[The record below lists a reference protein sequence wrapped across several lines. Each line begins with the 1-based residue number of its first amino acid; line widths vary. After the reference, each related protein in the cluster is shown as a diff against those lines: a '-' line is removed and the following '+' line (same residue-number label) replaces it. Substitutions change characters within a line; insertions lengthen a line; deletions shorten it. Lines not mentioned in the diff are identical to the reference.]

1 MNLLQSITHHHFLKT
16 FEQGITK
23 GALHLTM
30 PDGKTYDFCGA
41 QAGGNA
47 QWRMHDWRVV
57 DALAS
62 RGDIGLGETYAQ
74 GAWDSDDLEALF
86 TVLIDNIESLERYAD
101 GSGLSRFWFRLLNSI
116 LRRNSLQGSSKNIRA
131 HYDVG
136 NEFYQLWLDPSM
148 TYSSAIYRQP
158 TQTLEQAQRDKY
170 GRILERIGTQR
181 ERVLEVGCG
190 WGGFADAAAD
200 EGHAVTGL
208 TVSPAQHDF
217 AQQRLKGRG
226 DILLQDYRRSSGE
239 YDAIVSIEM
248 FEAVG
253 MRYWPAYFDTL
264 KARLATHGTA
274 MVQTI
279 TIPDTLFD
287 AYRKRSDYIRHHVFP
302 GGMLPSLER
311 FCDAARH
318 AGLQC
323 RDVFAFGEDYARTLR
338 EWLARFDARH
348 DDIRALG
355 YGESFIRSWRLY
367 LAMCAAS
374 FACKRTD
381 VMQIELAHAA

>member
-1 MNLLQSITHHHFLKT
+1 MSLIESLTYQHFLKT
-16 FEQGITK
+16 FERGIAR
-23 GALHLTM
+23 GVLHLTT
-30 PDGKTYDFCGA
+30 PDGQTRSFAGT
-41 QAGGNA
+41 QAGSNA
-47 QWRMHDWRVV
+47 QWRIHDWRVV

-74 GAWDSDDLEALF
+74 GLWDSDNLEALF
-86 TVLIDNIESLERYAD
+86 AVLIDNIESLERYAD
-101 GSGLSRFWFRLLNSI
+101 GSGLSRFWFRLLNAV
-116 LRRNSLQGSSKNIRA
+116 LRRNSVAGSSSNIRA

-136 NEFYQLWLDPSM
+136 NAFYALWLDPSM
-148 TYSSAIYRQP
+148 TYSSGIYHDP
-158 TQTLEQAQRDKY
+158 THSLEQAQQAKY
-170 GRILERIGTQR
+170 GRILERIGTAR

-190 WGGFADAAAD
+190 WGGFADAAATQ
-200 EGHAVTGL
+200 GHAVTGL
-208 TVSPAQHDF
+208 TISPAQHAF
-217 AQQRLKGRG
+217 ASKRLEGRG
-226 DILLQDYRRSSGE
+226 EIMLQDYRKSQGR
-239 YDAIVSIEM
+239 YDAVVSIEM

-253 MRYWPAYFDTL
+253 MRYWPTYFNTL
-264 KARLATHGTA
+264 KERLASHGA
-274 MVQTI
+274 AVVQTI
-279 TIPDTLFD
+279 TIRDELFD

-302 GGMLPSLER
+302 GGMLPSLGR
-311 FCDAARH
+311 FVNAAEK

-338 EWLARFDARH
+338 AWLKQFDARH

-381 VMQIELAHAA
+381 VVQVELAHA